1 MADPF
6 QFQPLVLQR
15 YNQHVGQQ
23 FDEAQVLHHRTH
35 PGAFL
40 CISGEQVGKWLPVV
54 QDRNHHIKFLI
65 AFGRVEANL
74 STFIKERRLQHS
86 GNFAGNTVG
95 QQAFPAVVV
104 RVQHQPVDAQVFRQR
119 HAVLLEEFRF
129 SGARVDALRHIEQR
143 IQLVIL
149 DLEPLLKPFDAVGH
163 GVTF

>member
-1 MADPF
+1 M
-6 QFQPLVLQR
+6 
-15 YNQHVGQQ
+15 
-23 FDEAQVLHHRTH
+23 
-35 PGAFL
+35 
-40 CISGEQVGKWLPVV
+40 

-74 STFIKERRLQHS
+74 STCIEERRLEHS
-86 GNFAGNTVG
+86 GNFTGHAIG
-95 QQAFPAVVV
+95 QQAFPTVVI

-119 HAVLLEEFRF
+119 HAVLLQQFRF
-129 SGARVDALRHIEQR
+129 GGARVDALRHIKQR